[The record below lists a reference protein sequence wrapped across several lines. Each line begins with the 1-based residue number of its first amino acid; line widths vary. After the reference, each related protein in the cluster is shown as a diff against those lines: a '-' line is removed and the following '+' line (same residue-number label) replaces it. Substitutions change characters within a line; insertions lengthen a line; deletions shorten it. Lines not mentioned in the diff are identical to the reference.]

1 MKGLFILFFVCFCK
15 ISKISLFIQKYVKMS
30 AKLAE
35 TKGELGAFKD
45 IVEPLGDEHSE
56 RLVN

>member
-1 MKGLFILFFVCFCK
+1 MKT
-15 ISKISLFIQKYVKMS
+15 
-30 AKLAE
+30 KLAE

-45 IVEPLGDEHSE
+45 RVDNLDDEHSK